1 MNGSPVR
8 PSLVHDPHHL
18 RAVGYLSLTAA
29 LWSFGGVLIKWV
41 DWNPIAIAATRSWI
55 ALPLLLLASGKV
67 HIDHSKTQWGGAVA
81 YACTVLLFVSAN
93 KLTTSANAILLQ
105 YTAPVYVAIL
115 GHFLLNERVDWI
127 DGLAVVLVLAGM
139 SLFFLDRLSAANAL
153 GNGVAVLSG
162 VAFAWLVVLMRKQKH
177 GSPLGSIVL
186 GNLIT
191 GIVGI
196 PFMFHPPRDMSSW
209 TGLLLL
215 GVFQIGFS
223 YLFYARAIRHVT
235 ALEGILVPVIEPIL
249 NPIWAFL
256 FIGERPGHWALIGGV
271 VVIATVILR
280 SVHSIRSRREAVR
293 RTQRA
298 G

>member
-1 MNGSPVR
+1 MNASPVR
-8 PSLVHDPHHL
+8 SALAADPHHL
-18 RAVGYLSLTAA
+18 RAVGYLALTAS

-55 ALPLLLLASGKV
+55 ALPLLFLAAGKS
-67 HIDHSKTQWGGAVA
+67 HIDHSKTQWAGAVA

-115 GHFLLNERVDWI
+115 GHFLLHERVDRT

-139 SLFFLDRLSAANAL
+139 SLFFLDKLSAANAL

-177 GSPLGSIVL
+177 GSPLGSVVL

-196 PFMFHPPRDMSSW
+196 PFMLHPPRDVSSW

-256 FIGERPGHWALIGGV
+256 FIGERPGHWAFIGGV
-271 VVIATVILR
+271 IVIATVILR
-280 SVHSIRSRREAVR
+280 SVHSIRYRWEDHPPA
-293 RTQRA
+293 QGA
-298 G
+298 A

>member
-1 MNGSPVR
+1 MSASSVRSASPR
-8 PSLVHDPHHL
+8 DPHHL
-18 RAVGYLSLTAA
+18 RAVGYLTLTAA

-41 DWNPIAIAATRSWI
+41 DWNPIAIAACRSWI
-55 ALPLLLLASGKV
+55 ALPLLFLAAGKG
-67 HIDHSKTQWGGAVA
+67 HIDHSRTQWAGAVA

-93 KLTTSANAILLQ
+93 KLTTAANAILLQ

-115 GHFLLNERVDWI
+115 GHFLLHERVDRT
-127 DGLAVVLVLAGM
+127 DALSVALVLAGM
-139 SLFFLDRLSAANAL
+139 SLFFLDKLSAANAL

-162 VAFAWLVVLMRKQKH
+162 VAFAWLVVLMRKQKR
-177 GSPLGSIVL
+177 GSPLGSVVL

-191 GIVGI
+191 GIAGI
-196 PFMFHPPRDMSSW
+196 PFMLHPPRDVSSW

-223 YLFYARAIRHVT
+223 YLFYAKAIRHVT

-256 FIGERPGHWALIGGV
+256 FIGERPGHWAFIGGV
-271 VVIATVILR
+271 IVIATVILR
-280 SVHSIRSRREAVR
+280 SVHSLRSSREAGPPA
-293 RTQRA
+293 QGA
-298 G
+298 A

>member
-1 MNGSPVR
+1 MSVSPVR
-8 PSLVHDPHHL
+8 PDPPRDRHHL
-18 RAVGYLSLTAA
+18 RAVGYLTLTAA

-55 ALPLLLLASGKV
+55 ALPLLFLAAGKG
-67 HIDHSKTQWGGAVA
+67 HIDHSKTQWAGAVA

-93 KLTTSANAILLQ
+93 KLTTAANAILLQ

-115 GHFLLNERVDWI
+115 GHFLLRERVDRT
-127 DGLAVVLVLAGM
+127 DALAVVLVLAGM
-139 SLFFLDRLSAANAL
+139 SLFFLDKLSAANVL

-162 VAFAWLVVLMRKQKH
+162 VAFAWLVVLMRRQKH
-177 GSPLGSIVL
+177 GSPLGSVVL

-196 PFMFHPPRDMSSW
+196 PFMLHPPRDVSSW

-256 FIGERPGHWALIGGV
+256 FIGERPGHWAFIGGV

-280 SVHSIRSRREAVR
+280 SVHSIRSRRVDGPAP
-293 RTQRA
+293 QGA
-298 G
+298 A

>member
-1 MNGSPVR
+1 MK
-8 PSLVHDPHHL
+8 
-18 RAVGYLSLTAA
+18 AVGYLALTAA

-55 ALPLLLLASGKV
+55 ALPLLLLASGKG
-67 HIDHSKTQWGGAVA
+67 HINRSKTQWAGALA
-81 YACTVLLFVSAN
+81 YSCTVLLFVSAN
-93 KLTTSANAILLQ
+93 KLTTAANAILLQ

-115 GHFLLNERVDWI
+115 GHFLLDERVKWI
-127 DGLAVVLVLAGM
+127 DGLAVVLVLSGM

-153 GNGVAVLSG
+153 GNGIAVLSG

-177 GSPLGSIVL
+177 GSPLGSVVL

-191 GIVGI
+191 GVVGI
-196 PFMFHPPRDMSSW
+196 PFMFHPPRDVSSW

-215 GVFQIGFS
+215 GFFQIGFS

-256 FIGERPGHWALIGGV
+256 FLGEMPGHWALIGGII
-271 VVIATVILR
+271 VIATVVTR
-280 SVHSIRSRREAVR
+280 SLHSIRSN
-293 RTQRA
+293 RA
-298 G
+298 SDRSLPKPDV